1 MVKPNTIRKS
11 VEKIFLPKSKVIY
24 SQAGED
30 IILDNLFYRLDITT
44 PYYLDIGTNDPRY
57 FNNTYYFYL
66 KGSSGVC
73 VEPNPYLY
81 NKIKKLRSRDIC
93 VNAGIGIENTTSA
106 DFYLFPDYAS
116 GLSTF
121 SKENAE
127 HWKNVGMYKIGKINY
142 EKIISMPL
150 ININDLIEKH
160 CKKTPDLLSIDVEG
174 LDFSILQS
182 LNFEKHKPRAICVET
197 LAYSDDQKEYKTS
210 NVADFLKMKG
220 YTVYADTH
228 INTIFITE

>member
-1 MVKPNTIRKS
+1 KPNTVRKS
-11 VEKIFLPKSKVIY
+11 VEKILLPKSKVIY

-30 IILDNLFYRLDITT
+30 LILDNLFYRLDITR
-44 PYYLDIGTNDPRY
+44 PDYLDIGTNDPRY

-81 NKIKKLRSRDIC
+81 QKIKKLRSRDIC
-93 VNAGIGIENTTSA
+93 INAGIGMESATAA
-106 DFYLFPDYAS
+106 DFYLFPDHAS

-121 SKENAE
+121 SRENAE
-127 HWKNVGMYKIGKINY
+127 HWQKVGMYKMGKINY

-150 ININDLIEKH
+150 IPINDLIEKY

-182 LNFEKHKPRAICVET
+182 LDFGKYSPRAICVET
-197 LAYSDDQKEYKTS
+197 LAYAEDQKEYKTT
-210 NVADFLKMKG
+210 NVIDFLKMKG
-220 YTVYADTH
+220 YAVYADTH
-228 INTIFITE
+228 INTIFIRE